1 MNLQIITFIL
11 WLMFLIKV
19 FFCILMTFTRNVK
32 KTENICKIIK
42 YISVKKLFFF
52 TVYAHLSESLAE

>member
-11 WLMFLIKV
+11 WLIFLIKV

-32 KTENICKIIK
+32 KTENICKIIQ

-52 TVYAHLSESLAE
+52 TV